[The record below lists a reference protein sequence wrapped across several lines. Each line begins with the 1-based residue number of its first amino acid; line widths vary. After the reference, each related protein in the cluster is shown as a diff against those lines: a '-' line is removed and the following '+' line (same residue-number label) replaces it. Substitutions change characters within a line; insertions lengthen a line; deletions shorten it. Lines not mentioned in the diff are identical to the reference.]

1 MAREISPI
9 NSGTESIDAR
19 KLKIKKNFVST
30 KSNSVENL
38 QSTFANQNKSKLLR
52 SLAQKDAEIAK
63 KDAYI

>member
-1 MAREISPI
+1 M
-9 NSGTESIDAR
+9 T
-19 KLKIKKNFVST
+19 IKKNFVST